1 VIEPLRAMPISE
13 DLASLPKADLHV
25 HANAEARLE
34 RVLARREGRPAYD
47 WRTSAHRLYVETPPG
62 MPRLARWAADRTR
75 SDAEVDALDAD
86 PENFIARVEDV
97 LDEAAADG
105 AVYVEVRFGAG
116 TISRPDFMPLFR
128 EAEHRTRARWP
139 RLRAEA
145 LISGITP
152 SKPARWER
160 VLPLC
165 FEAARHGL
173 AGIDLIPDPYD
184 SEADWTGVADRTA
197 RAADAGL
204 GVTVHAGEFSQANI
218 AQAIALPGVSRLG
231 HAVFAA
237 ADARLLDAVVRSNV
251 TIECC
256 LSCNVL
262 LGGARS
268 YAEHPIR
275 QFAAAG
281 IPVTLNAD
289 DPQHVCTTIGREYAI
304 AASLGFS
311 LADLLDVTRAAVRAS
326 FTSHARKASL
336 LAELDVDRKPT
347 SRQIQ
352 H

>member
-152 SKPARWER
+152 STPARWER

-304 AASLGFS
+304 AAGLGFS